1 MRISLNAWRELF
13 KTSYVIMNAKQFF
26 VMVARMRDAQRQYFK
41 HRTNDNLQTAL
52 QLEQDIDKE
61 ILRVKLSL
69 SQQEINDLFNQ

>member
-1 MRISLNAWRELF
+1 
-13 KTSYVIMNAKQFF
+13 MNAKQFF
-26 VMVARMRDAQRQYFK
+26 VLVSKMRDAQRQYFK

-69 SQQEINDLFNQ
+69 SQQELNDMFNQ

>member
-1 MRISLNAWRELF
+1 
-13 KTSYVIMNAKQFF
+13 MNTKQFF

>member
-1 MRISLNAWRELF
+1 
-13 KTSYVIMNAKQFF
+13 MNAKQFF
-26 VMVARMRDAQRQYFK
+26 VMVSKMRDAQRQYFK

-69 SQQEINDLFNQ
+69 SQQELNDLFNQ

>member
-1 MRISLNAWRELF
+1 
-13 KTSYVIMNAKQFF
+13 MNAKQFF
-26 VMVARMRDAQRQYFK
+26 VLVARMREAQRQYFK

>member
-1 MRISLNAWRELF
+1 
-13 KTSYVIMNAKQFF
+13 MNAKQFF
-26 VMVARMRDAQRQYFK
+26 VLVSKMRDAQRQYFK

-69 SQQEINDLFNQ
+69 SQQELNDLFNQ

>member
-1 MRISLNAWRELF
+1 
-13 KTSYVIMNAKQFF
+13 MNAKQFF

-69 SQQEINDLFNQ
+69 SQQELNDMFNQ

>member
-1 MRISLNAWRELF
+1 M
-13 KTSYVIMNAKQFF
+13 TAKQFF
-26 VMVARMRDAQRQYFK
+26 VKVARMRDAQRQYFK

>member
-1 MRISLNAWRELF
+1 
-13 KTSYVIMNAKQFF
+13 MNAKQFF
-26 VMVARMRDAQRQYFK
+26 VLVSKMRDAQRQYFN

-69 SQQEINDLFNQ
+69 SQQELNDLFNQ

>member
-1 MRISLNAWRELF
+1 
-13 KTSYVIMNAKQFF
+13 MNAKQFF

-41 HRTNDNLQTAL
+41 HRTKDNLQTAL

-69 SQQEINDLFNQ
+69 SQQELNDMFNQ

>member
-1 MRISLNAWRELF
+1 
-13 KTSYVIMNAKQFF
+13 MNAKQFF

-52 QLEQDIDKE
+52 QLEQNIDKE

-69 SQQEINDLFNQ
+69 SQQELNDLFNQ

>member
-1 MRISLNAWRELF
+1 
-13 KTSYVIMNAKQFF
+13 MNAKQFF
-26 VMVARMRDAQRQYFK
+26 VMVARMRDAQRDYFK
-41 HRTNDNLQTAL
+41 HRNNENLQKAL

>member
-1 MRISLNAWRELF
+1 
-13 KTSYVIMNAKQFF
+13 MNAKQFF
-26 VMVARMRDAQRQYFK
+26 VKVSRMRDAQKMYFK
-41 HRTNDNLQTAL
+41 YRTNERLQTAL

>member
-1 MRISLNAWRELF
+1 
-13 KTSYVIMNAKQFF
+13 MNAKQFF
-26 VMVARMRDAQRQYFK
+26 VMVSKMRDAQRQYFK

-69 SQQEINDLFNQ
+69 SQQEWNDLFNQ

>member
-1 MRISLNAWRELF
+1 
-13 KTSYVIMNAKQFF
+13 MNAKQFF
-26 VMVARMRDAQRQYFK
+26 VLVSKMRDAQRQYFK

-69 SQQEINDLFNQ
+69 SQQEINDMFNQ

>member
-1 MRISLNAWRELF
+1 
-13 KTSYVIMNAKQFF
+13 MNAKQFF
-26 VMVARMRDAQRQYFK
+26 VMVARMRDAQRQYYK

>member
-1 MRISLNAWRELF
+1 
-13 KTSYVIMNAKQFF
+13 MNAKQFF
-26 VMVARMRDAQRQYFK
+26 VLVARMRDAQRQYFK

-69 SQQEINDLFNQ
+69 SQQELNDMFNQ

>member
-1 MRISLNAWRELF
+1 
-13 KTSYVIMNAKQFF
+13 MNAKQFF
-26 VMVARMRDAQRQYFK
+26 VMVSKMRDAQRQYFK

>member
-1 MRISLNAWRELF
+1 
-13 KTSYVIMNAKQFF
+13 MNAKQFF

-41 HRTNDNLQTAL
+41 QRTNDNLQTAL

-69 SQQEINDLFNQ
+69 SQQELNDLFNQ

>member
-1 MRISLNAWRELF
+1 
-13 KTSYVIMNAKQFF
+13 MNAKQFF
-26 VMVARMRDAQRQYFK
+26 VMVARMRDAQRQYYK

-69 SQQEINDLFNQ
+69 SQQELNDLFNQ

>member
-1 MRISLNAWRELF
+1 
-13 KTSYVIMNAKQFF
+13 MNAKQFF
-26 VMVARMRDAQRQYFK
+26 VLVARMRDAQRQYFK

-69 SQQEINDLFNQ
+69 SQQELNDLFNQ

>member
-1 MRISLNAWRELF
+1 
-13 KTSYVIMNAKQFF
+13 MNAKQFF

-69 SQQEINDLFNQ
+69 SQQELNDLFNQ

>member
-1 MRISLNAWRELF
+1 
-13 KTSYVIMNAKQFF
+13 MNAKQFF
-26 VMVARMRDAQRQYFK
+26 VLVSKMRDAQRQYFK

-69 SQQEINDLFNQ
+69 SQQELNDLFMKIW

>member
-1 MRISLNAWRELF
+1 
-13 KTSYVIMNAKQFF
+13 MNAKQFF

>member
-1 MRISLNAWRELF
+1 
-13 KTSYVIMNAKQFF
+13 MNAKQFF
-26 VMVARMRDAQRQYFK
+26 VLVSKMRDAQRQYFK

>member
-1 MRISLNAWRELF
+1 
-13 KTSYVIMNAKQFF
+13 MNAKQFF
-26 VMVARMRDAQRQYFK
+26 VMVARMREAQRQYYK

-69 SQQEINDLFNQ
+69 SQQELNDLFNQ

>member
-1 MRISLNAWRELF
+1 MRISLSALRELF